1 MTTATDPTV
10 IAFLVCDQ
18 VIQDGFTGKK
28 SFIGVFDNMSAPSV
42 PCICPE
48 LNVVVV
54 LTGCRGTKKIILEMV
69 VDTPTG
75 EKVVLGLE
83 GNLQS
88 DDPLKM
94 VDLIFKLRQFPFTDF
109 GKYTLRGKAGDS
121 KNVISHRPFRVTK
134 IGGPI

>member
-1 MTTATDPTV
+1 MMNATDPQV
-10 IAFLVCDQ
+10 IAVLVCDQ
-18 VIQDGFTGKK
+18 VIQDAYTGKK
-28 SFIGVFDNMSAPSV
+28 SFIGVFDNMMAPNV

-69 VDTPTG
+69 VDTDAG
-75 EKVVLGLE
+75 EKIVMGLE

-94 VDLIFKLRQFPFTDF
+94 VDLIFKLRQFPITDF
-109 GKYTLRGKAGDS
+109 GKYTLRVSAGDS

-134 IGGPI
+134 LGGPI